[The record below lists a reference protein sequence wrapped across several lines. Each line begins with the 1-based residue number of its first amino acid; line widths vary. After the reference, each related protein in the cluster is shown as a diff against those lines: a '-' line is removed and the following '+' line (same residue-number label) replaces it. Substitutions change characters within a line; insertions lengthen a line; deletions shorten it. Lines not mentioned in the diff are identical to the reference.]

1 MKLGFADDIEIKGFA
16 EVLLKRMFQER
27 RGTYDI
33 SPYNVSVVV
42 FWFFVVTRFL
52 EEHGFKSVDFRPQGL

>member
-1 MKLGFADDIEIKGFA
+1 MLFKKQHPRE
-16 EVLLKRMFQER
+16 E
-27 RGTYDI
+27 RGTYYI